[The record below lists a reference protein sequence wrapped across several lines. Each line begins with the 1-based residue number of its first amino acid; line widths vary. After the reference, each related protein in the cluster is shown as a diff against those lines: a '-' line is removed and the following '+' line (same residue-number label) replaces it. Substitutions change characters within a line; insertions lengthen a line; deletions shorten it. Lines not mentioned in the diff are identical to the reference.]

1 MLRGKV
7 SSCHIEIHGFMCV
20 IILFHSLDS
29 FVMIGKTNSKCET
42 PTFRQIF
49 ELEGL
54 NVFERKEC
62 EKIGETCEF

>member
-1 MLRGKV
+1 
-7 SSCHIEIHGFMCV
+7 MCV